1 MNGYGDDLAYIHDV
15 GFGWFATGAAPGLL
29 EILRQHGV
37 DQGHVVDLGCGSGLW
52 ARELVR
58 AGYGVTGIDQSAAML
73 RLARQR
79 APAARFNKGSF
90 LSVKLPSCDA
100 LTSMGECLCYLFDGR
115 NGLEVLGRLFRR
127 VYDALR
133 PGGVFIFDVI
143 QPGHG
148 SPPLRGFEGP
158 DWAVVLHVNE
168 EAGIL
173 TRRIVTFRKVGRS
186 FRRREETHRVRLYR
200 GPEVAAKLRD
210 AGFRARTVRSYGDF
224 RLLQR
229 RLGFVAR
236 K

>member
-100 LTSMGECLCYLFDGR
+100 LTSMG
-115 NGLEVLGRLFRR
+115 
-127 VYDALR
+127 
-133 PGGVFIFDVI
+133 
-143 QPGHG
+143 
-148 SPPLRGFEGP
+148 
-158 DWAVVLHVNE
+158 
-168 EAGIL
+168 
-173 TRRIVTFRKVGRS
+173 
-186 FRRREETHRVRLYR
+186 
-200 GPEVAAKLRD
+200 
-210 AGFRARTVRSYGDF
+210 
-224 RLLQR
+224 
-229 RLGFVAR
+229 
-236 K
+236 